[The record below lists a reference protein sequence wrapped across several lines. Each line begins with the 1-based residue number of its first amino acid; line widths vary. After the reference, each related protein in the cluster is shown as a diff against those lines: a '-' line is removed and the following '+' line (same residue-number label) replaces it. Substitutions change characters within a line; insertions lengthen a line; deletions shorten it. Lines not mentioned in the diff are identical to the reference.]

1 MKRECGTQ
9 MEKVGVVYMD
19 PRTDVEVEAREYFTS
34 HQWEDLRL
42 ASVMTM

>member
-19 PRTDVEVEAREYFTS
+19 PRTDVEIEAKEYFTS
-34 HQWEDLRL
+34 EQWEDLRL
-42 ASVMTM
+42 RCVMTI